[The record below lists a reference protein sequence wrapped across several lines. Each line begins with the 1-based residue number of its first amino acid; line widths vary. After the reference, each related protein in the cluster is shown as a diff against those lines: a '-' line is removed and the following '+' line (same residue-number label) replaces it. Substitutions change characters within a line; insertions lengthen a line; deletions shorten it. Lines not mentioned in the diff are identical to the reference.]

1 MLFQIEV
8 SNGFTENKNEGTIMI
23 QFAIK
28 SLGKAILGTACAR
41 HIIGEEKLGIAV
53 VAVVSVGTVVGAWLT
68 LQIIIAA
75 VVTAEVVLGLAA
87 MTMVQMRIVQP
98 TSVLSITKNC
108 GWKVMK
114 VSGRMRHAKCRAH
127 SS

>member
-8 SNGFTENKNEGTIMI
+8 SIGFTENKTEGPVMI

-41 HIIGEEKLGIAV
+41 QIIGEEKLGIAV
-53 VAVVSVGTVVGAWLT
+53 VAVGTVVGAWLT
-68 LQIIIAA
+68 LQIVIAA